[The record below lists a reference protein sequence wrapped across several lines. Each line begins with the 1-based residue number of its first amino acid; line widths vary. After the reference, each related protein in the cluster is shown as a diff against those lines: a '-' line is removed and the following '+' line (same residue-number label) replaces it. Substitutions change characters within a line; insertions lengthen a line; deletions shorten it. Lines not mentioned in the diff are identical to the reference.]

1 LRILHISPFFY
12 PSIGGIETF
21 CKELSIRTAKL
32 GHEVHVIT
40 FTKGEPSYKNL
51 DEIVI
56 HRIQPLLSCFKARFS
71 PEVKKLIKDICPDIV
86 HIQATAPIT
95 QEFSF
100 VKGYKYLATYH
111 NDPVLTSRLD
121 YKLAVW
127 LYKQLLFPRFYK
139 EVDRVICPSVSL
151 LQTSNFL
158 KSIPEEKKGVI
169 PNGVDVSVFTP
180 SKKNREYIR
189 NKLDLT
195 AKKVGIFVGSME
207 KWHAY
212 KGINVLLTALSK
224 FDEVDINFIFIG
236 DGELRP
242 KYEEKARRLIDMNV
256 VKFLGQV
263 DDKTLIECYQAS
275 DFFVL
280 PSIGVE
286 CAPIVLLEALACGL
300 PIITTNIPGPSDI
313 VEEGINGFAVKPNN
327 PEEISEAIKKLVTDE
342 NRLERISFNARK
354 CAVEKYDWAKIVD
367 VYVKE
372 YEILRN
378 INRL

>member
-1 LRILHISPFFY
+1 MRILHISPFFH

-21 CKELSIRTAKL
+21 CKELSINTARL

-40 FTKGEPSYKNL
+40 FTKAEPNDENL

-56 HRIQPLLSCFKARFS
+56 HRLKPLLSWFKARFS
-71 PEVKKLIKDICPDIV
+71 PKVRNLIKEIHPDII
-86 HIQATAPIT
+86 HIQAPAPIT

-111 NDPVLTSRLD
+111 NDPVLTNRLD
-121 YKLAVW
+121 YKLVVW
-127 LYKQLLFPRFYK
+127 LYKQFLYPRFYK
-139 EVDRVICPSVSL
+139 EVDRVICPSTSIQ
-151 LQTSNFL
+151 QTSNFL
-158 KSIPEEKKGVI
+158 KSIPIGKKGVI

-180 SKKNREYIR
+180 TNE
-189 NKLDLT
+189 NKVYLRRKLGLT
-195 AKKVGIFVGSME
+195 SEKIGIFVGSME

-224 FDEVDINFIFIG
+224 IDEVDITFIFIG

-242 KYEEKARRLIDMNV
+242 RYEEKAHKLIEMNV
-256 VKFLGQV
+256 VTFLGKV
-263 DDKTLIECYQAS
+263 NNKTLIECYQAS

-286 CAPIVLLEALACGL
+286 CAPIVLLEAMACGL

-313 VEEGINGFAVKPNN
+313 VKEGINGLTVKPNK
-327 PEEISEAIKKLVTDE
+327 PEEICEAIKKLVTDE
-342 NRLERISFNARK
+342 DKLRRMSINARK
-354 CAVEKYDWAKIVD
+354 FAVEKYDWEKIVEA
-367 VYVKE
+367 YIKE
-372 YEILRN
+372 YKNLLN
-378 INRL
+378 DRL